1 MLTKSDTKLL
11 KSLKDKK
18 NRERF
23 QLFVAEGKK
32 LSSDLITAGM
42 EIAQVFCK
50 EEIIAEAPF
59 SELPSTKIQLVSD
72 KEMEQ
77 LSGLQS
83 AREIISLV
91 KIPQYDLP
99 EQLNAKLSFALD
111 TIQDPGNLGTIIR
124 LADWY
129 GIQHIFCS
137 EQTADCFNS
146 KVIQA
151 SMGSIGRVKLHY
163 GNLVHFF
170 EKYQLPVIAADLNGT
185 NLNDFKLKKPSI
197 LLIGNEGSGIHPM
210 LNQYIQQRLFIPR
223 VGQAE
228 SLNAAMACGIITH
241 QLILG

>member
-18 NRERF
+18 NREAF

-42 EIAQVFCK
+42 EIEQVFCK
-50 EEIIAEAPF
+50 EEILEDAPF
-59 SELPSTKIQLVSD
+59 SNLPANKIQVVSN

-83 AREIISLV
+83 AREIITLV
-91 KIPQYDLP
+91 KIPQYELP
-99 EQLNAKLSFALD
+99 SQLNSMLSFALD

-129 GIQHIFCS
+129 GIEHIFCS

-151 SMGSIGRVKLHY
+151 SMGSIARVKLYYGDLAHY
-163 GNLVHFF
+163 F
-170 EKYQLPVIAADLNGT
+170 EKYQVPVLAADLNGS
-185 NLNDFKLKKPSI
+185 NLNDFNLEKPSI
-197 LLIGNEGSGIHPM
+197 LLIGNEGSGINPM
-210 LNQYIQQRLFIPR
+210 LKKHIHQNLFIPR
-223 VGQAE
+223 IGQAE

-241 QLILG
+241 RLILG

>member
-18 NRERF
+18 NREAF

-50 EEIIAEAPF
+50 EEILLESPF
-59 SELPSTKIQLVSD
+59 SELPSSKIRIVSD

-77 LSGLQS
+77 LTGLQS

-91 KIPQYDLP
+91 KIPQFELP
-99 EQLNAKLSFALD
+99 TTLNTRLSFALD

-151 SMGSIGRVKLHY
+151 SMGSIARVKLHY
-163 GNLVHFF
+163 GNLAHFF

-185 NLNDFKLKKPSI
+185 NLNDFKLNKPSI

-223 VGQAE
+223 IGQAE
-228 SLNAAMACGIITH
+228 SLNAAMACGIITD